1 MCKSHYGSGY
11 GMKALHQNHYSSLY
25 CTVVFWACYTGK
37 QRITAM
43 QMPSVACHLEMTS
56 TSTGKKVVKTW
67 TWCAPL
73 KFSVFKSNLWMP
85 TSSLKSQKD
94 PVVSTVI
101 HYVQGGHQ
109 RTLRPTTKSAS
120 SESCRTHS
128 VPATDASSM
137 DLELWF
143 HRACSPRSWIFC
155 ISDTSA
161 WNEWSSWQEPLSTGP
176 VLMSL
181 LRWLADDVTRVANT
195 RTSHLSLQF
204 THGCYQKSLG
214 AACTWI
220 MQSTS
225 WVKIG
230 WWSRMLTQSIHT
242 FIQRH
247 PHPLELL

>member
-1 MCKSHYGSGY
+1 
-11 GMKALHQNHYSSLY
+11 
-25 CTVVFWACYTGK
+25 
-37 QRITAM
+37 M

-56 TSTGKKVVKTW
+56 TSTGRKVVKTW
-67 TWCAPL
+67 TWCVPS

-85 TSSLKSQKD
+85 TSFVKSLKRILWYPQWCATSGK
-94 PVVSTVI
+94 
-101 HYVQGGHQ
+101 GGHQ
-109 RTLRPTTKSAS
+109 RTLRPTTKSARS
-120 SESCRTHS
+120 GSCRTHS
-128 VPATDASSM
+128 VPVTDVSSM

-161 WNEWSSWQEPLSTGP
+161 WNEWSSWQEPLSIGP
-176 VLMSL
+176 VLMPL

-195 RTSHLSLQF
+195 RTSHLSLQY

-214 AACTWI
+214 VACTWI

-230 WWSRMLTQSIHT
+230 WWSRMLTPSIHV

-247 PHPLELL
+247 PHPPELL